1 MVARAI
7 DPAFCD
13 IDFNLGVLHL
23 ARQVRAAPQSAA
35 RRNAV
40 QCSARCKVTHR
51 DATSH
56 GARLHAAV
64 ARGRMSGA
72 RCITSRRTCRASTPT

>member
-23 ARQVRAAPQSAA
+23 ARQVRAAPATKCGA
-35 RRNAV
+35 P
-40 QCSARCKVTHR
+40 QCSAVR
-51 DATSH
+51 
-56 GARLHAAV
+56 AAK
-64 ARGRMSGA
+64 
-72 RCITSRRTCRASTPT
+72 